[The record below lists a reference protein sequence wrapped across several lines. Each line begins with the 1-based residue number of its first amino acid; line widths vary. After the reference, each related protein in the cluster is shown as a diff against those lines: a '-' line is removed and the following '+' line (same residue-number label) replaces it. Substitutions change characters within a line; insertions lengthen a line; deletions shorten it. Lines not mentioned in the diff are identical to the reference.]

1 MKNKMKNN
9 TNYCIYPLAFLLLLL
24 NGCISSGGDTNEV
37 KDKIAVVSNQVEFT
51 TQQAKNLPIELS
63 DLVESPFVK
72 TIQATGQVK
81 VSPENS
87 FAITFPIA
95 GNISWLKSG
104 LLSGVSVVK
113 GEKLAEI
120 YSLEAIRLQEEFQVL
135 RVQQKRALAEKERQ
149 KKLSN
154 LDATSQKVQQEVEE
168 AFEMNQVR
176 MASLKVQLMALGLK
190 EKDLM
195 SGQIARQLPVISPI
209 NGTLVEVLVEGGGK
223 VSEMSSLFQL
233 AKVDQEIVVCKL
245 HQEDVQ
251 RINIGQLVHFPAY
264 PEWVGSVFQIGAIA
278 NEQNQTV
285 DVFVK
290 VNNKASVRLDQ
301 RLQVEIQAIS
311 KRATSLPISAIQTSD
326 TGEKYVWVRF
336 EEKERVLF
344 KQIPVKIG
352 DDNGK
357 WIEILSPTDLKNVV
371 VNGAIYLV
379 TDSEE

>member
-1 MKNKMKNN
+1 MINQMKNN
-9 TNYCIYPLAFLLLLL
+9 TNHCRYTIIFLLFLL
-24 NGCISSGGDTNEV
+24 NGCTSSVDTNEV
-37 KDKIAVVSNQVEFT
+37 KDKVVVSNQVEFT
-51 TQQAKNLPIELS
+51 PQQAQNLPIELS
-63 DLVESPFVK
+63 NLIESPFEK
-72 TIQATGQVK
+72 IIQATGQVK

-87 FAITFPIA
+87 LVITFPIS

-113 GEKLAEI
+113 GEKLAEM

-154 LDATSQKVQQEVEE
+154 VDATSQKMQQEVEE
-168 AFEMNQVR
+168 TFEMNQVR
-176 MASLKVQLMALGLK
+176 IASLKVQLMAMGLK

-195 SGQIARQLPVISPI
+195 SSRIVRQLPIISPI
-209 NGTLVEVLVEGGGK
+209 DGTLVEVFVQVGGK
-223 VSEMSSLFQL
+223 VTEMGSLFQL
-233 AKVDQEIVVCKL
+233 AKVNQGMVVCKL

-251 RINIGQLVHFPAY
+251 KIKVGQPVYFPAY
-264 PEWVGSVFQIGAIA
+264 PSWVGSVLQVGAIA
-278 NEQNQTV
+278 DEQNQTV

-290 VNNKASVRLDQ
+290 VNDMTAARLEQ
-301 RLQVEIQAIS
+301 RLQVEIRVVS
-311 KRATSLPISAIQTSD
+311 KQVTSLPITAIQTSD
-326 TGEKYVWVRF
+326 AGEKFVWVQF

-357 WIEILSPTDLKNVV
+357 WVEVLSPTSLKNVV

-379 TDSEE
+379 TEGEE

>member
-1 MKNKMKNN
+1 MTNKMKNN
-9 TNYCIYPLAFLLLLL
+9 TNYCIYPLVFLILLL
-24 NGCISSGGDTNEV
+24 NGCTSSGDTKEV
-37 KDKIAVVSNQVEFT
+37 KDKVAVVNNQVEFT

-87 FAITFPIA
+87 LAITFPIA

-135 RVQQKRALAEKERQ
+135 RVQQKRASAEKERQ

-176 MASLKVQLMALGLK
+176 MASLKVQLLALGLK

-195 SGQIARQLPVISPI
+195 SGQIVRQLPVISPI
-209 NGTLVEVLVEGGGK
+209 NGTLVEVLVQGGGK

-251 RINIGQLVHFPAY
+251 RIKIGQLVHFPAY
-264 PEWVGSVFQIGAIA
+264 PEWVGSVFQVGAIA

-290 VNNKASVRLDQ
+290 VNNKTSVRLDQ
-301 RLQVEIQAIS
+301 RLQVEIQATS

-357 WIEILSPTDLKNVV
+357 WIEVLSPTNLKNVV